1 MVVATGGDET
11 RTAPSP
17 SHPARSVEHMTE
29 ATPRVEGAE
38 IDLARLWRSL
48 PEPALGGL
56 AATWQAILRVRHP
69 EFTGL
74 VVEVIDDSARGTAGS
89 ARRATPHLG
98 LGVAATPPS
107 EAAVFDGE
115 RTRASAS

>member
-17 SHPARSVEHMTE
+17 SHPARSVAHMTE
-29 ATPRVEGAE
+29 ATPAVPKSAE
-38 IDLARLWRSL
+38 IDLARLRARSARARA
-48 PEPALGGL
+48 ERGL

-89 ARRATPHLG
+89 ARGSRSTPRLG
-98 LGVAATPPS
+98 LGVA
-107 EAAVFDGE
+107 V
-115 RTRASAS
+115 